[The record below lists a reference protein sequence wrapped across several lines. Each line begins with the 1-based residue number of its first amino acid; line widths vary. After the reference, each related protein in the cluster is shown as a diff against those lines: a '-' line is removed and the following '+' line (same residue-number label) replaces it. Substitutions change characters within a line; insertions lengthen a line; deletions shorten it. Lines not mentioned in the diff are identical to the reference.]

1 MASILKVDTI
11 QGATSVGSVHIPG
24 HIIQQITMYTST
36 VVVTTAT
43 SFTGFG
49 CSQAFTPKY
58 ATSKILI
65 TANIAGE
72 NFGHNDLGTR
82 YAILQDSTQLHY
94 FPYVGYLSASSS
106 QNISTHTLQWIGNA
120 GSTSA
125 RTYQVKIASSRA
137 GYSSRV
143 NNYNGPSYMTIQEI
157 AQ

>member
-1 MASILKVDTI
+1 MTSIIKVDSITKSD
-11 QGATSVGSVHIPG
+11 GTAGVHIAG
-24 HIIQQITMYTST
+24 HVIQQITLTSST
-36 VVVTTAT
+36 GLTTTAT

-106 QNISTHTLQWIGNA
+106 QNISTHTLQWFGNA

-125 RTYQVKIASSRA
+125 RTYQVKIASSRS

-143 NNYNGPSYMTIQEI
+143 NTYNGPSYMTIQEI

>member
-1 MASILKVDTI
+1 MSSTLYVDKVVEK
-11 QGATSVGSVHIPG
+11 TSAAGVHIPG
-24 HIIQQITMYTST
+24 HVIQQITLTSST

-43 SFTGFG
+43 TFTGFG

-106 QNISTHTLQWIGNA
+106 QNISTHTLQWFGNA